1 MNKNFVHLHLHTE
14 YSLLDGV
21 GKIEEYVDRARQL
34 NMSAIAITDHG
45 NMFGAIEFYKSAISK
60 GIKPIIGLEAYV
72 SEFGMDQKEG
82 RNFHI
87 VLLAKNENG
96 YKNLL
101 KIASEGFL
109 KGFYY
114 RPRIDKTFLKEHSD
128 GIIALSACMQ
138 GEISRAIL
146 DREPEDKVESKIME
160 YVKIF
165 GKENFYL
172 EVQGNEIEEQKELNN
187 HLFNYSKK
195 TGVRC
200 VATNDTHYVYKGDH
214 VLQDLVICIQTGS
227 KVSDANRM
235 KIDSKELF
243 LKSREEMIDSLG
255 EKYIEAINQTE
266 EIANRCNLKLEFGE
280 LKFPKYEIPSCSKN
294 AKDFL
299 RKIVYKGLSERYP
312 SGLNEEL
319 LKRVEYELDVILK
332 MGYEEYFIVVWD
344 FISYAKG
351 KNIPIGPGRGSA
363 AGSLV
368 AYALKITDLDP
379 IKYNLIFERFL
390 NPERISMPDIDIDIC
405 QERRGEVID
414 YVTKK
419 YGEDKVAQIITFGRM
434 KARAALRDV
443 GRVLD
448 INLAKVDKVAKLIP
462 TFTTLEGALK
472 ESLELREIY
481 SEDKE
486 IRNLIDLSQ
495 RLENK
500 VRHASIHAA
509 GVVITKEPLTDIVPL
524 YSDNKDKIISTQYQ
538 MKELEELGLLK
549 MDFLGLRN
557 LTNIQR
563 TIDYIKET
571 KGKNIKL
578 EEIPLDEKDV
588 YKMLSKGD
596 SLGVFQL
603 ESTGIRK
610 ILVQLKPNKFED
622 LIALLALYRPGPLG
636 SGMVESFINCKNGV
650 EEIKYP
656 HPSLEK
662 ILKETYGVILYQEQ
676 VMKIANIMANY
687 SLGEADLLRRAMG
700 KKQATIML
708 ENRDKFIERA
718 TKNDYSK
725 EKAEE
730 IFDLIDKFAG
740 YGFNKSHSAAYA
752 MIAYWT
758 AYFKFLYPE
767 EYYASIMTSEKSN
780 VENVAFYIEDAKNHK
795 MKLMLSDV
803 NNPVSKFTVENGGIR
818 FSLAA
823 IKNVGE
829 SLAEKIKIEFD
840 NNGQY
845 MRFEDFIYRLR
856 AQGLNK
862 KNIEALIYSGA
873 LDSVPGNRK
882 QKVESIEKAID
893 YANKKIKE
901 DDIQQM
907 NLFGGAKSEIVNFS
921 FPETTDFSMDE
932 KLEKEKEYLGFY
944 YSAHPLDKYRWL
956 ITTYKMDRISE
967 IKNENSQHSIKTYG
981 ILRDVK
987 KILTK
992 KTGEAM
998 STFILE
1004 DYYDQIS
1011 GIIFPREYKEFINQ
1025 ELEGKAVFI
1034 EGTIQVDYFNG
1045 NENKKIVVRKLIPI
1059 SELEFGKKN
1068 KLYILIKDSSKEKY
1082 NRLKEL
1088 LLNNTGD
1095 VFLSFAIDINGEKEI
1110 KNSKIKVRVS
1120 QYLIKEIEEL
1130 LGEGSVIIK

>member
-1 MNKNFVHLHLHTE
+1 
-14 YSLLDGV
+14 
-21 GKIEEYVDRARQL
+21 
-34 NMSAIAITDHG
+34 
-45 NMFGAIEFYKSAISK
+45 
-60 GIKPIIGLEAYV
+60 
-72 SEFGMDQKEG
+72 
-82 RNFHI
+82 
-87 VLLAKNENG
+87 
-96 YKNLL
+96 
-101 KIASEGFL
+101 
-109 KGFYY
+109 
-114 RPRIDKTFLKEHSD
+114 
-128 GIIALSACMQ
+128 
-138 GEISRAIL
+138 
-146 DREPEDKVESKIME
+146 
-160 YVKIF
+160 
-165 GKENFYL
+165 
-172 EVQGNEIEEQKELNN
+172 
-187 HLFNYSKK
+187 
-195 TGVRC
+195 
-200 VATNDTHYVYKGDH
+200 
-214 VLQDLVICIQTGS
+214 
-227 KVSDANRM
+227 
-235 KIDSKELF
+235 
-243 LKSREEMIDSLG
+243 
-255 EKYIEAINQTE
+255 
-266 EIANRCNLKLEFGE
+266 
-280 LKFPKYEIPSCSKN
+280 
-294 AKDFL
+294 
-299 RKIVYKGLSERYP
+299 
-312 SGLNEEL
+312 
-319 LKRVEYELDVILK
+319 
-332 MGYEEYFIVVWD
+332 
-344 FISYAKG
+344 
-351 KNIPIGPGRGSA
+351 
-363 AGSLV
+363 
-368 AYALKITDLDP
+368 
-379 IKYNLIFERFL
+379 
-390 NPERISMPDIDIDIC
+390 
-405 QERRGEVID
+405 
-414 YVTKK
+414 
-419 YGEDKVAQIITFGRM
+419 
-434 KARAALRDV
+434 
-443 GRVLD
+443 
-448 INLAKVDKVAKLIP
+448 LAKVDKVAKLIP

-472 ESLELREIY
+472 ESLELREMY

-509 GVVITKEPLTDIVPL
+509 GVVITKEPLTDVVPL
-524 YSDNKDKIISTQYQ
+524 YSDNKDKTISTQYQ

-650 EEIKYP
+650 EEIRYP

-718 TKNDYSK
+718 TKNNYSK

-795 MKLMLSDV
+795 IKLRLSDV

-829 SLAEKIKIEFD
+829 SLAEKIKVEFD

-845 MRFEDFIYRLR
+845 IRFEDFIYRLR

-921 FPETTDFSMDE
+921 FPEVTDFSMDE

-956 ITTYKMDRISE
+956 IATYKMDRISE

-1025 ELEGKAVFI
+1025 ELEGKTVLI
-1034 EGTIQVDYFNG
+1034 EGTLQVDYFNG

-1059 SELEFGKKN
+1059 SELEFGKNN

-1088 LLNNTGD
+1088 LLDNPGD
-1095 VFLSFAIDINGEKEI
+1095 VSLSFAIDINGEKEV